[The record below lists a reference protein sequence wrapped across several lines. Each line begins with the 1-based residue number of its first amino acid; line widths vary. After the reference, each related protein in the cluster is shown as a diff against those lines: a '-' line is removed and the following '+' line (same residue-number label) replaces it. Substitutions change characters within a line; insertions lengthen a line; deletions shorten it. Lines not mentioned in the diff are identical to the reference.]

1 MTDIGKTITEVY
13 ISTGAQNV
21 MYTLRQSRSN
31 RYFTTDF
38 YICNLSLDLE
48 KAIAKA
54 RDYFERI
61 HYKHEFGEVFF
72 NDCPE
77 YDPRERRKGM
87 TAKQTD
93 AVDEIERGFFP
104 FGKHRGTKIEDA
116 PDGYVLW
123 WADKANEEDVVVKAL
138 ASFCMGVALERNLI
152 AKREE
157 KRAEWDARDRA
168 SNHVGV
174 VGERLTFEN
183 AVAISIYHKASDY
196 DDGYWINKF
205 QIGDDIIVYY
215 GKKLAEK
222 GDTVTLKATIKR
234 HNEWEG
240 KKTTVIQRP
249 KVL

>member
-1 MTDIGKTITEVY
+1 MADIGKTITEVY

-21 MYTLRQSRSN
+21 MYTLRQARSN
-31 RYFTTDF
+31 RGFSTDF
-38 YICNLSLDLE
+38 YICNLSIDLE

-61 HYKHEFGEVFF
+61 YYKHEFGEVFF

-123 WADKANEEDVVVKAL
+123 WADKANEEDAVVKAL

-152 AKREE
+152 AKRDE
-157 KRAEWDARDRA
+157 KREERDIRDRA
-168 SNHVGV
+168 STHIGA
-174 VGERLTFEN
+174 VGERMELE
-183 AVAISIYHKASDY
+183 AIAFSVYHKTNEY
-196 DDGYWINKF
+196 DDGYWISKF
-205 QIGDDIIVYY
+205 MVGSDILVYY
-215 GKKLAEK
+215 GKKIVEK
-222 GDTVTLKATIKR
+222 DDVVKIRFTVKR

-249 KVL
+249 KIL